1 MQAKSFAVGFR
12 VEHPQSEVNLTQYGD
27 LYADKLPAAPY
38 KVTANL
44 PSGRGVYSFCMCPG
58 GYVVNASSEEHRLAV
73 NGMSYSDRG
82 GATQTVRSS
91 SPSHRKILRR
101 MRSVMVF

>member
-44 PSGRGVYSFCMCPG
+44 PPAE
-58 GYVVNASSEEHRLAV
+58 GYTPFACVRAV
-73 NGMSYSDRG
+73 MS
-82 GATQTVRSS
+82 
-91 SPSHRKILRR
+91 
-101 MRSVMVF
+101 